1 MTHAYLYRTFEY
13 IDHAGSMLDVELRI
27 TFNYSP
33 GRPAKIYGDP
43 SNCYPAEPAE
53 REYIRAERETAAGK
67 WVPIADTEWLN
78 EWCVA
83 ALEAADEDDLVRAL
97 PEREEV

>member
-13 IDHAGSMLDVELRI
+13 VDHASNGANIEVRI

-53 REYIRAERETAAGK
+53 REYVSAERESVAGK
-67 WVPIADTEWLN
+67 WVQLVDGEWLD

-83 ALEAADEDDLVRAL
+83 VLEAADEDDLVRAL